1 MGAMEKST
9 FTPEYLALRNELV
22 AARKGAGLT
31 QRELAKR
38 LAVAHSWVAKVESGE
53 RRLDFVELWWFLSAC
68 EVEPMSF
75 LKRTTKSYSGMKP
88 RRAGG

>member
-9 FTPEYLALRNELV
+9 FTPEYAILRQELV
-22 AARKGAGLT
+22 NARTRAGLT
-31 QRELAKR
+31 QRGLAKR

-53 RRLDFVELWWFLSAC
+53 RRLDFVELSWFLSAC

-75 LKRTTKSYSGMKP
+75 LKRTIRSFAGIKR
-88 RRAGG
+88 RRAEG